1 LWVIGGV
8 YEPLRNSHKRNVH
21 NIPDADCNIHA
32 GSKMLHSIQ
41 QNYFNDPALD
51 LTNKTLLTFAAYNA
65 GPARI
70 SRVRRRAKEEGLDPT
85 SGSAMLSWLWP
96 KPSDKR
102 PFNLTPANQQPLN
115 EFIERLAA
123 LRVSAI
129 RNSNPQFVFT
139 QSCGVRSQQVYA

>member
-70 SRVRRRAKEEGLDPT
+70 SRVRRRAKEEGLDPNQWFGNVELVVAQAIGQET
-85 SGSAMLSWLWP
+85 IQSDSG
-96 KPSDKR
+96 KP
-102 PFNLTPANQQPLN
+102 
-115 EFIERLAA
+115 AA
-123 LRVSAI
+123 
-129 RNSNPQFVFT
+129 T
-139 QSCGVRSQQVYA
+139 Q